1 MHKITK
7 ITLVLGALLAL
18 ASIVGMF
25 IAGNSLNMA
34 SPDSEDWSGT
44 LLWEGDTPSTF
55 VDDFKWSAIYNVWVE
70 IGSEEDIEIE
80 VYSNEDGTQDKS
92 YRFVSCSEL
101 NDCGIYD
108 LDGKIDGFVYI
119 GEIVFDDSGTYEI
132 SITESNGENVG
143 IQIRQESITGA
154 FGILGGFVGCCVA
167 FIVLSIGIV
176 LSFIK
181 KEKGELRPKQVIIV
195 GREKSKVVP
204 ELVNADEETK
214 LEWWEDG
221 N

>member
-18 ASIVGMF
+18 TSIVGMF

-80 VYSNEDGTQDKS
+80 VYNYEDGTQENQTFLIQIDQRIEWYENNTGNPQALTFDTTPGNLWPLPS
-92 YRFVSCSEL
+92 HFFLNSTIENPSIIDPDGREVTVSWNIE
-101 NDCGIYD
+101 NHEGICQANN
-108 LDGKIDGFVYI
+108 
-119 GEIVFDDSGTYEI
+119 GEIE
-132 SITESNGENVG
+132 NGE
-143 IQIRQESITGA
+143 S
-154 FGILGGFVGCCVA
+154 
-167 FIVLSIGIV
+167 
-176 LSFIK
+176 
-181 KEKGELRPKQVIIV
+181 
-195 GREKSKVVP
+195 
-204 ELVNADEETK
+204 
-214 LEWWEDG
+214 LEWRTIHFAPEGNHEIRLTIEDG
-221 N
+221 QDRINVQHIVEIIYE

>member
-7 ITLVLGALLAL
+7 ITLFLGALLAL
-18 ASIVGMF
+18 TSIVGMF

-34 SPDSEDWSGT
+34 SPDSEDWSGA

-80 VYSNEDGTQDKS
+80 VYSYEDGTQDKS

-143 IQIRQESITGA
+143 IQIRGESIIGA
-154 FGILGGFVGCCVA
+154 FGILGSFVGCCVA
-167 FIVLSIGIV
+167 FIVLSIGII

-195 GREKSKVVP
+195 GREKSKVIP

-221 N
+221 S

>member
-18 ASIVGMF
+18 TSIVGIF
-25 IAGNSLNMA
+25 IAGNSMNMA

-80 VYSNEDGTQDKS
+80 VYNYEDGSQEKA

-221 N
+221 S

>member
-18 ASIVGMF
+18 TSIVGIF

-44 LLWEGDTPSTF
+44 LLWEGDTPSIF
-55 VDDFKWSAIYNVWVE
+55 VDDFKWSAIHNVWVE

-80 VYSNEDGTQDKS
+80 VYNYEDGSQEKA

-154 FGILGGFVGCCVA
+154 FGILGCFVGCCVA

-204 ELVNADEETK
+204 ELVSADEKTK

-221 N
+221 S

>member
-18 ASIVGMF
+18 TSIVGIF
-25 IAGNSLNMA
+25 IAGNSMNMA

-80 VYSNEDGTQDKS
+80 VYNYEDGTQEKA

-195 GREKSKVVP
+195 GREKSTVVP
-204 ELVNADEETK
+204 ELVNVDEETK

-221 N
+221 D

>member
-1 MHKITK
+1 MRKIAK
-7 ITLVLGALLAL
+7 ITLVLGALIAL
-18 ASIVGMF
+18 TSIVGMF
-25 IAGNSLNMA
+25 VAGNSLNMA

-44 LLWEGDTPSTF
+44 LLWEGETPATY
-55 VDDFKWSAIYNVWVE
+55 VDDFKWSVIYNVWVE
-70 IGSEEDIEIE
+70 IGSEEDIDIE
-80 VYSNEDGTQDKS
+80 VYSYEDGTQDKG

-101 NDCGIYD
+101 KDCEIYD

-119 GEIVFDDSGTYEI
+119 GEIVFDDSGAYEI
-132 SITESNGENVG
+132 SITESNGDNVD
-143 IQIRQESITGA
+143 IQIREESITGT
-154 FGILGGFVGCCVA
+154 FGILGGFLGCCVA

-176 LSFIK
+176 LSFIM
-181 KEKGELRPKQVIIV
+181 KEKGVLRPKQVIIV

-204 ELVNADEETK
+204 EVVNADEETK

>member
-18 ASIVGMF
+18 TSIVGIF
-25 IAGNSLNMA
+25 IAGNSMNMA

-80 VYSNEDGTQDKS
+80 VYNYEDGTQEKA

-119 GEIVFDDSGTYEI
+119 GEIVFGDSGTYEI

-143 IQIRQESITGA
+143 IQIREENITGA

-195 GREKSKVVP
+195 GREKSTVVP
-204 ELVNADEETK
+204 ELVNVDEETK

-221 N
+221 D

>member
-18 ASIVGMF
+18 TSIVGMF

-80 VYSNEDGTQDKS
+80 VYSYEDGTQDKS

-143 IQIRQESITGA
+143 IQIRGESIIGA
-154 FGILGGFVGCCVA
+154 FGILGSFVGCCVA
-167 FIVLSIGIV
+167 FIVLSIGII

-221 N
+221 S

>member
-18 ASIVGMF
+18 TSIVGMF

-80 VYSNEDGTQDKS
+80 VYSNEDGIQDKS

>member
-18 ASIVGMF
+18 TSIVGIF
-25 IAGNSLNMA
+25 IAGYSLNMA

-80 VYSNEDGTQDKS
+80 VYSNEDGIQDKS

-154 FGILGGFVGCCVA
+154 FGILGGFLGCCVA

>member
-7 ITLVLGALLAL
+7 ITLFLGALLAL
-18 ASIVGMF
+18 TSIVGMF
-25 IAGNSLNMA
+25 IAGNSLNIA

-80 VYSNEDGTQDKS
+80 VYSYEDGTQDKS

-143 IQIRQESITGA
+143 IQIRGESIIGA
-154 FGILGGFVGCCVA
+154 FGILGSFVGCCVA
-167 FIVLSIGIV
+167 FIVLSIGII

-221 N
+221 S

>member
-18 ASIVGMF
+18 TSIVGIF

-80 VYSNEDGTQDKS
+80 VYNYEDGSQEKA

-101 NDCGIYD
+101 NDCGKYD